1 MHLCFACYV
10 VSEPASCSSIYPFL
24 FQSWFMISLFD
35 GANLKDLP
43 IKKNMDLLAV
53 SLGDLAS
60 RSVNFI
66 INKCSKPPAVAV
78 EDNLQRALLRAQ
90 VIVVE
95 AMGRNITNQAMLL
108 QLNMLSNAMHQSQ
121 YVLDAFRYQQHNEED
136 TKDQAVSCSSSLSKV
151 NNAKHICFSS
161 KGAHVSKELREALD
175 NLRSMILDA
184 NELVMFLTRC
194 PRLYRQPYSTH
205 LQLTNCMFGRQMEAQ
220 MLINFLLGPEPH
232 GAEELEVLPI
242 VGPKYIGKSTL
253 VAHACKDERV
263 CGHFS
268 KILFFGIHD
277 FTDDATFREGCATNL
292 ENCMSNSNKDRRL
305 LVVVEIDADLSEEAL
320 NRLYCASKQY
330 VPSGSKIIL
339 TSQFGNIIRF
349 GTTLALTL
357 KHLSHEAYWYFF
369 KTLAFEGT
377 DPEMHPRLMQ
387 LAMEIAMTQRRSLN
401 GANIIGRLLRDNF
414 DVQFWSKVLAFWRGS
429 TRRIC
434 RFGEHPCDPLDQ
446 NKHAYLGR
454 MAAQT
459 EDVVVLHRQQ
469 RSSEEDVPKI
479 RMEDVVYGSIKLHGK
494 VDALLWKSRI
504 PPYYSYIYTCE
515 IRMVKTTG
523 FKRKR
528 PMESRM
534 KP

>member
-1 MHLCFACYV
+1 MEL
-10 VSEPASCSSIYPFL
+10 FL
-24 FQSWFMISLFD
+24 SAFI
-35 GANLKDLP
+35 
-43 IKKNMDLLAV
+43 
-53 SLGDLAS
+53 GDLAS

-90 VIVVE
+90 VIIVE

-136 TKDQAVSCSSSLSKV
+136 TKDQA
-151 NNAKHICFSS
+151 
-161 KGAHVSKELREALD
+161 
-175 NLRSMILDA
+175 
-184 NELVMFLTRC
+184 
-194 PRLYRQPYSTH
+194 
-205 LQLTNCMFGRQMEAQ
+205 MEAQ
-220 MLINFLLGPEPH
+220 MLINFLLSPEPH

-277 FTDDATFREGCATNL
+277 FTDDELSTFREGCATNL

-349 GTTLALTL
+349 GTTQALTL

-515 IRMVKTTG
+515 IRKVKTTG

-528 PMESRM
+528 LMESRM